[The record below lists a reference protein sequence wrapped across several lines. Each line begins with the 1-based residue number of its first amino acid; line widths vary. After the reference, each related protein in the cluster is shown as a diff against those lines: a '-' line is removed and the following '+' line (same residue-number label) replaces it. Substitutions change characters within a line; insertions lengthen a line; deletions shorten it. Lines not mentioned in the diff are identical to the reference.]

1 MPDKLNKLLTLTCN
15 RRLCSRKRD
24 SMHELENE
32 NQMQSDDA
40 ATPAS
45 ESEPAAYA
53 LLNALFDS
61 ILVINE
67 RDIILALNQ
76 AAALWLGTTF
86 SEAVGA
92 PVDSVISSELAKQI
106 TAWRQEAVASKTP
119 IRTEAVIDSKRKVFS
134 IYPVREKG
142 GRVTRIVIAIRDVTD
157 EQRMREGSE
166 LLAGK
171 VAKQTRTLE
180 GFLSASADLIY
191 VFDRESRYI
200 YVNRPG
206 ARALGFKPHEMV
218 GKTWTELGLPLQPM
232 KRMIALGDIVFATGR
247 P

>member
-1 MPDKLNKLLTLTCN
+1 M
-15 RRLCSRKRD
+15 R
-24 SMHELENE
+24 ELESE

-61 ILVINE
+61 VLVIDE

-92 PVDSVISSELAKQI
+92 PVGSVISSELAKQI
-106 TAWRQEAVASKTP
+106 TVWRQEAVASKTP
-119 IRTEAVIDSKRKVFS
+119 IRTEAVIDTKRKVFS

-142 GRVTRIVIAIRDVTD
+142 GHVARVVIVIRDVTD
-157 EQRMREGSE
+157 EQRMREGGTSSWRE
-166 LLAGK
+166 RLQSRHGPSK
-171 VAKQTRTLE
+171 VFYR
-180 GFLSASADLIY
+180 
-191 VFDRESRYI
+191 R
-200 YVNRPG
+200 
-206 ARALGFKPHEMV
+206 
-218 GKTWTELGLPLQPM
+218 LP
-232 KRMIALGDIVFATGR
+232 I
-247 P
+247 